1 MKVILADSTFL
12 ETSHY
17 LRKIGLGTSL
27 TNLFIGNNANYGLI
41 AEVNLNVMKLP

>member
-1 MKVILADSTFL
+1 MKVILSDSSFL

-27 TNLFIGNNANYGLI
+27 TNLFIGNNANFGLLT
-41 AEVNLNVMKLP
+41 EVNLNVIKLP